1 MILPDFLPKYWLKV
15 VSQPW
20 EGDVTMVLPS
30 LFWQVKKAIS
40 NPTPDELHTAV
51 KVVRTQL
58 NSRPISAVAA
68 LQSKFLLC
76 HPAPQR

>member
-30 LFWQVKKAIS
+30 LVWQIKKAVS

-51 KVVRTQL
+51 QVVRPVCL
-58 NSRPISAVAA
+58 ASIVRPGMHVAVIHCD
-68 LQSKFLLC
+68 LVG
-76 HPAPQR
+76 P